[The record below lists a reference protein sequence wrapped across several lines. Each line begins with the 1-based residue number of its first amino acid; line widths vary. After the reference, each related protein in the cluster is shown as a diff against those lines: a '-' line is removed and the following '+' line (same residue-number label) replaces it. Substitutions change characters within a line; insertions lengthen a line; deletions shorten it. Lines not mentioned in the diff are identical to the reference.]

1 MEDRVIFLSP
11 STQEFNV
18 GYGDFGTEEYRMNR
32 IADILEEILKSEG
45 YTVYR
50 NNPNEKLSAA
60 VRKSNEIGPDIHFAL
75 HSNASGEVYSA
86 QGPEIFANRPN
97 TSGDRLANAI
107 YDEIISIYPDSEK
120 GRGVLYTS
128 SLYEIVRTNAPAVL
142 LEVAFHDNPEDA
154 NWIINNEQEI
164 AQAIARGINNYFSA
178 LANVQ

>member
-1 MEDRVIFLSP
+1 MEDKVVFLSP

-32 IADILEEILKSEG
+32 IADIVEQLLKNQG

-50 NNPNEKLSAA
+50 NNPNEKLSEA
-60 VRKSNEIGPDIHFAL
+60 VRKSNEIGPDIHVAL
-75 HSNASGEVYSA
+75 HSNASGQGYNA

-97 TSGDRLANAI
+97 TPGDRLANDI
-107 YDEIISIYPDSEK
+107 YNEIIAIYPDQNK

-128 SLYEIVRTNAPAVL
+128 SLYEIIRTNAPAVL

-154 NWIINNEQEI
+154 TWIINNEEEI
-164 AQAIARGINNYFSA
+164 AQAVVRGINNYFVS
-178 LANVQ
+178 LENS